1 MFRNKEEIKEYI
13 EQLSPE
19 VLKISEVSVRD
30 ITLLGSGESNLN
42 YLADLGS
49 KKVVFRLHL
58 EDNTRDKPK
67 KEYLILKKI
76 ECLNIAPKALLYDIS
91 NTEGSFIILEY
102 VEGNALPSDYQLSD
116 KQFLTLAK
124 ELAVLHSSSVHGGVP
139 KNKFSYSGYLARFE
153 ADIEYIK
160 RKLQIGKIKDTFVE
174 TLYKIDAV
182 MRKDVR
188 ENKVKNLFSM
198 THGDIAPQNMVE
210 TDSGFKFIDW
220 ESAGIGDPAAEIVF
234 VIDEIGFPITKKQ
247 KKLFVEEY
255 FNYCKDPTL
264 KERISLFKK
273 LIRFEQVLWC
283 IKRVYEIKDRELSKA
298 YLKKETLLD
307 ILGYMK
313 DCVMRLVKCRI
324 GCSKKD
330 FEPKLIFPEKFR
342 IQLV

>member
-1 MFRNKEEIKEYI
+1 MFETKQKIKEYI

-42 YLADLGS
+42 YLVDLGS

-102 VEGNALPSDYQLSD
+102 VDGNALPSDYQLSD

-124 ELAVLHSSSVHGGVP
+124 ELAVLHSSSVNSGVP

-220 ESAGIGDPAAEIVF
+220 
-234 VIDEIGFPITKKQ
+234 
-247 KKLFVEEY
+247 
-255 FNYCKDPTL
+255 
-264 KERISLFKK
+264 
-273 LIRFEQVLWC
+273 
-283 IKRVYEIKDRELSKA
+283 
-298 YLKKETLLD
+298 
-307 ILGYMK
+307 
-313 DCVMRLVKCRI
+313 
-324 GCSKKD
+324 
-330 FEPKLIFPEKFR
+330 
-342 IQLV
+342 